1 MIFHLT
7 DSTRWALSLAAGEH
21 TGSTRDL
28 DLAAEGYIHCS
39 TASQWPATADRFYA
53 DVGDLIGADV
63 VGVDQQSYGR
73 CVAVVANP
81 AHDLLE
87 LESGALVP
95 VVFIV
100 ATAPGRLT
108 IDPPEGLFDL
118 LG

>member
-1 MIFHLT
+1 MYK
-7 DSTRWALSLAAGEH
+7 R
-21 TGSTRDL
+21 
-28 DLAAEGYIHCS
+28 
-39 TASQWPATADRFYA
+39 Q
-53 DVGDLIGADV
+53 ADV
-63 VGVDQQSYGR
+63 VGVDQQAYGR

-100 ATAPGRLT
+100 DATAGLVT

>member
-1 MIFHLT
+1 
-7 DSTRWALSLAAGEH
+7 
-21 TGSTRDL
+21 
-28 DLAAEGYIHCS
+28 
-39 TASQWPATADRFYA
+39 
-53 DVGDLIGADV
+53 
-63 VGVDQQSYGR
+63 
-73 CVAVVANP
+73 VAVVANP

-100 ATAPGRLT
+100 DAAAGLVT